1 MLNPPKIPKMMKRTI
16 LNSGIFALATSITMA
31 DFTPVT
37 TITVE
42 DVGEVRTLKKITV
55 DGHEYIAAG
64 LATGT
69 TSSVG
74 AASPG
79 NIANMDNFNLNN
91 LATGLGSPTYV
102 GTILFGGS
110 SWSRAVGETKPLDFF
125 IFEGAGG
132 ANPDDIQLA
141 AIFEVEG
148 LDVLGVAVAAPTA
161 IASPI
166 GWGNTGLTLSGS
178 QQSGQALAGL
188 GWSITDLKDQA
199 GNFLSASAVIKGIAI
214 TGGFG
219 VDPCGLY
226 AVVSPPD
233 VFFDHLE
240 IDVASPQTAGAAFD
254 VTIRAE
260 DINGAIVNDD
270 TLVVTITSPTSGSFM
285 EFDWNGDG
293 TYDDNSG
300 TLGDGEITIKARN
313 KKAQTVSL
321 VATQGS
327 VGTTSPPNVTTVAG
341 AFNKLQTLVPGETTE
356 PGTDTGK
363 AGTPVGQLQGVP
375 FNITVTAVDANWN
388 LVSSTDLIGI
398 TSSDATATLPASA
411 PLVSGTATFSVV
423 LNDDAEPYTITA
435 TDLTNG
441 GITAG
446 VSAQV
451 STQVITRWVGNG
463 TTNVWD
469 TSSLLWA
476 NPPNPTAI
484 AFADATP
491 ALFDETGSASPAVN
505 VGTVA
510 PSAVIVDSTSKNYTF
525 TGSAISGTAT
535 LTKNGA
541 STLTLTADNTYTG
554 DTTVSGGILK
564 LGSANALPGGN
575 FFDADLLLSSGL
587 KLNGGVLGLAGVDGD
602 TFTPDFTRAVGG
614 GANQVFLTGN
624 SGFAA
629 FDEDKVLN
637 FNGIDPP
644 NTVFLGGASFLPN
657 ASDSLVL
664 SHPTATHKLTILNNI
679 NLPGGSKVIH
689 VENGSALID
698 ATLEGKVQDF
708 SANPGKF
715 TKTGSGTLEL
725 YNTES
730 NYEGDTLIRDGILA
744 LTGKIYFGVSIA
756 KARVVLGDGVTSGVL
771 QLGSENGPNDQT
783 IGSLTVSGT
792 GSNNAVVGGDEFD
805 ASVLTINTGGT
816 VTYSGRLGRGQYNTE
831 STQYTENNLALT
843 KIGTGIL
850 ELSGPSNTYM
860 GDTRITAGTLALGAS
875 NVLPDPNPNNPDEVQ
890 VFIGNATLDAAT
902 FSDTV
907 GSLNLTSASAKI
919 NLGSGGSLAF
929 ADSSAS
935 DWFGFG
941 LNIIGSFVPGASIR
955 FGTNASGL
963 TEDQLALISING
975 VLGSYILNATGHLT
989 IAGDPYDTWAGG
1001 APFDGDANLDG
1012 VDNGL
1017 AWLLTA
1023 ASPSE
1028 NANGLLPAATANVG
1042 ALVMEFDCL
1051 PGSERGTAVLSLEHS
1066 SNLGISDPWTTV
1078 EVPGV
1083 VGNTTVGGVN
1093 FVVTDPDPAGGPLNV
1108 VATIQSSEAAAGK
1121 LFGRLQG
1128 TR

>member
-1 MLNPPKIPKMMKRTI
+1 MKTQLTLLTLCLTASVGMAAVTPVTSVSASGSNLQVGTITVGSSLYLAAELATGSSTNSAIPTPAALPNFDDFFLATGHSGLGSALPVRTI
-16 LNSGIFALATSITMA
+16 LFDGGNFTSVATVA
-31 DFTPVT
+31 
-37 TITVE
+37 
-42 DVGEVRTLKKITV
+42 
-55 DGHEYIAAG
+55 
-64 LATGT
+64 
-69 TSSVG
+69 
-74 AASPG
+74 
-79 NIANMDNFNLNN
+79 
-91 LATGLGSPTYV
+91 
-102 GTILFGGS
+102 
-110 SWSRAVGETKPLDFF
+110 KPADFF
-125 IFEGAGG
+125 IFEAGTG
-132 ANPDDIQLA
+132 D
-141 AIFEVEG
+141 AIS
-148 LDVLGVAVAAPTA
+148 VAPILLNDTIGQDTA
-161 IASPI
+161 IVGGSSS
-166 GWGNTGLTLSGS
+166 WGNSG
-178 QQSGQALAGL
+178 LAGVFQNQNVV
-188 GWSITDLKDQA
+188 GTSFSITDLLDESGVPLTA
-199 GNFLSASAVIKGIAI
+199 ATTIKGIAI
-214 TGGFG
+214 TAGGG
-219 VDPCGLY
+219 VDPVGIF
-226 AVVSPPD
+226 AVVSPPA

-341 AFNKLQTLVPGETTE
+341 PFVKLQTLVPGETTE

-363 AGTPVGQLQGVP
+363 AGAPVGQLQGVP
-375 FNITVTAVDANWN
+375 FNVSVTAVDANWN

-411 PLVSGTATFSVV
+411 PLVSGAATFSVV

-637 FNGIDPP
+637 FAGIDPP
-644 NTVFLGGASFLPN
+644 NTVFLGGGSFLPE

-679 NLPGGSKVIH
+679 NLPGGNKLIQVN
-689 VENGSALID
+689 NGSAQID
-698 ATLEGKVQDF
+698 ATFAGKIEDL
-708 SANPGKF
+708 SASPGNLV
-715 TKTGSGTLEL
+715 KTGPGTLEL
-725 YNTES
+725 SAATS
-730 NYEGDTLIRDGILA
+730 NYEGNTQIREGILA
-744 LTGKIYFGVSIA
+744 LTGKVYVGVSIV
-756 KARVVLGDGVTSGVL
+756 KAIVVLGNDTTSGVL
-771 QLGSENGPNDQT
+771 QLGSEDFGPNDQT

-792 GSNNAVVGGDEFD
+792 GSNNAVVGGFD
-805 ASVLTINTGGT
+805 DTSVLTINTGGT

-843 KIGTGIL
+843 KIGTGTL

-875 NVLPDPNPNNPDEVQ
+875 NVLPNPNPNNLDEAQ

-975 VLGSYILNATGHLT
+975 VPGSYILNATGYLT

-1093 FVVTDPDPAGGPLNV
+1093 VVDSDPDPAGGPLNV